1 MRYVFRAV
9 AIVAVLGFVFNL
21 AIAQKAL
28 KELPDGA
35 DSDLSKD
42 GTREA
47 HQGADNPRQGNR
59 SDRDG
64 RFGGP
69 DPYGPENFEQFI
81 QKAERQLN
89 DPQWQLK
96 IDLQDP
102 KRIVI
107 NHADGSSEEYWYVL
121 FRVVNDNTRTIKDTE
136 LPTPNSEDVDLNNP
150 PSPLEVKDNS
160 GTDREGVPVDC
171 HLDFELHVFTHDIEK
186 NPWDAGEYPF
196 DPDDE
201 VLSPEALDQ
210 RRANMKRV
218 YKPVSN
224 HSVLQKV
231 AEAEGLYEWMGNYG
245 YINEAVMLLHPL
257 SDFQRQIGFSH
268 ELDAPDLSGLRC
280 LPYRISTFVG
290 GERAE
295 AIRYVAVYDEDNTFA
310 GVFGEDE
317 TLPDGS
323 HLVKDDSDEMYGK
336 LTQRRYMA
344 GDCIDSFGRPLR
356 ANDPGYLNARIAG
369 SRDGKGGSYGVLA
382 PDHPAVDRPVMV
394 PHYRLYRDGDK
405 VLFDY
410 DTGIKHAD
418 YPNQTYHINGR
429 IVGPADDRFG
439 NAEEVSG
446 STEKFGGDVVGKPV
460 KVIDHKGRPIRK
472 YIVTYEAGERISQAE
487 WDIWQRRLGPGLLS
501 RYQNLADIT
510 NRPLLADDP
519 LIGLPKIKMGNFI
532 GDEDHGAAEV
542 IQRGV
547 DTGRRGPQ
555 GEVILDMQEY
565 TTGRRFSP
573 RKIDPADFMRDP
585 DGEFTTNREA
595 PIPPGANLNSGEE
608 YVYAPLGNA
617 VEGAVP
623 VPAFDQYGAWR
634 DYRDELSGAR
644 IPLTDS
650 EGKLVR
656 DDQDQILYL
665 KDYEYEYVYLYEYDV
680 TPQDDD
686 GFKGEHGGDRYQ
698 LVKENIKF
706 TVSREADGKQVV
718 LPLMRLIW
726 EKRVVREPQI
736 IDGFE
741 VVDADGN
748 VRSVTA
754 DEYQQIK
761 GEAPGPDVVKVK
773 IVTSK
778 ETPTEVV
785 VGVWDG
791 NKSVGANQRAESWE
805 DAEERATHLP
815 ATFDDNGERV
825 PGEANPNVTVENREV
840 IRYVNRFRNQQ
851 VVKDNTQRDFSG
863 TGPEAGEFEETP
875 EEDNG
880 IDMSKTYKTYS
891 RWTVPPPMVYRDD
904 NGEWQVL
911 TRLADKIGPANR
923 WDGMD
928 APRFLTRYV
937 SEMWGVAIFK
947 GVSRDW
953 DYANVYVRGLRGQV
967 SNAGLTLDGKVTSM
981 PSPADGTSEVGKSF
995 FNPRYVAEEWVY
1007 RTRYERLGDEFENY
1021 RDLIRKVRTFW
1032 YREGDRDMSGD

>member
-1 MRYVFRAV
+1 M
-9 AIVAVLGFVFNL
+9 FNL

-323 HLVKDDSDEMYGK
+323 HLTDDE
-336 LTQRRYMA
+336 TARR
-344 GDCIDSFGRPLR
+344 
-356 ANDPGYLNARIAG
+356 AR
-369 SRDGKGGSYGVLA
+369 
-382 PDHPAVDRPVMV
+382 
-394 PHYRLYRDGDK
+394 
-405 VLFDY
+405 
-410 DTGIKHAD
+410 
-418 YPNQTYHINGR
+418 
-429 IVGPADDRFG
+429 
-439 NAEEVSG
+439 
-446 STEKFGGDVVGKPV
+446 
-460 KVIDHKGRPIRK
+460 
-472 YIVTYEAGERISQAE
+472 
-487 WDIWQRRLGPGLLS
+487 
-501 RYQNLADIT
+501 
-510 NRPLLADDP
+510 
-519 LIGLPKIKMGNFI
+519 
-532 GDEDHGAAEV
+532 
-542 IQRGV
+542 
-547 DTGRRGPQ
+547 
-555 GEVILDMQEY
+555 
-565 TTGRRFSP
+565 
-573 RKIDPADFMRDP
+573 
-585 DGEFTTNREA
+585 
-595 PIPPGANLNSGEE
+595 
-608 YVYAPLGNA
+608 
-617 VEGAVP
+617 
-623 VPAFDQYGAWR
+623 
-634 DYRDELSGAR
+634 
-644 IPLTDS
+644 
-650 EGKLVR
+650 
-656 DDQDQILYL
+656 
-665 KDYEYEYVYLYEYDV
+665 
-680 TPQDDD
+680 
-686 GFKGEHGGDRYQ
+686 
-698 LVKENIKF
+698 
-706 TVSREADGKQVV
+706 
-718 LPLMRLIW
+718 
-726 EKRVVREPQI
+726 
-736 IDGFE
+736 
-741 VVDADGN
+741 
-748 VRSVTA
+748 
-754 DEYQQIK
+754 
-761 GEAPGPDVVKVK
+761 
-773 IVTSK
+773 
-778 ETPTEVV
+778 
-785 VGVWDG
+785 
-791 NKSVGANQRAESWE
+791 
-805 DAEERATHLP
+805 
-815 ATFDDNGERV
+815 
-825 PGEANPNVTVENREV
+825 
-840 IRYVNRFRNQQ
+840 
-851 VVKDNTQRDFSG
+851 
-863 TGPEAGEFEETP
+863 
-875 EEDNG
+875 
-880 IDMSKTYKTYS
+880 
-891 RWTVPPPMVYRDD
+891 
-904 NGEWQVL
+904 
-911 TRLADKIGPANR
+911 
-923 WDGMD
+923 
-928 APRFLTRYV
+928 
-937 SEMWGVAIFK
+937 
-947 GVSRDW
+947 
-953 DYANVYVRGLRGQV
+953 
-967 SNAGLTLDGKVTSM
+967 
-981 PSPADGTSEVGKSF
+981 
-995 FNPRYVAEEWVY
+995 
-1007 RTRYERLGDEFENY
+1007 
-1021 RDLIRKVRTFW
+1021 
-1032 YREGDRDMSGD
+1032 

>member
-1 MRYVFRAV
+1 MRYVFRAL
-9 AIVAVLGFVFNL
+9 ATVAVLGFVFNL
-21 AIAQKAL
+21 AVAQKAL
-28 KELPDGA
+28 KELPEGA
-35 DSDLSKD
+35 SDDLTKD

-59 SDRDG
+59 SERDG

-69 DPYGPENFEQFI
+69 DPYGPQTYEQFI

-102 KRIVI
+102 KRIVV
-107 NHADGSSEEYWYVL
+107 NHADGTSEEYWYVL
-121 FRVVNDNTRTIKDTE
+121 FRVVNDNTRTIKETE
-136 LPTPNSEDVDLNNP
+136 LPSLNSDDVDLNNP

-160 GTDREGVPVDC
+160 SSDREGVPVDC
-171 HLDFELHVFTHDIEK
+171 HLDFELAVFTHDIEK
-186 NPWDAGEYPF
+186 DPWDEGVYPY

-201 VLSPEALDQ
+201 VLPAEALEM

-257 SDFQRQIGFSH
+257 SDFQRQIGFAH
-268 ELDAPDLSGLRC
+268 DLDAPDLSGLRC
-280 LPYRISTFVG
+280 LPYRVSNLIG
-290 GERAE
+290 GERTE

-317 TLPDGS
+317 TLPDGA
-323 HLVKDDSDEMYGK
+323 HLVKDESDDMFGK

-369 SRDGKGGSYGVLA
+369 SRDGKEGSYGMLA
-382 PDHPAVDRPVMV
+382 PDHPAVGRPVLV
-394 PHYRLYRDGDK
+394 PHYRVYKDGDK
-405 VLFDY
+405 VLFGY
-410 DTGIKHAD
+410 DTAIKHAD
-418 YPNQTYHINGR
+418 YPNETYKLNGKV
-429 IVGPADDRFG
+429 IGPADPRYAD
-439 NAEEVSG
+439 AEEISS

-460 KVIDHKGRPIRK
+460 KMVDYKGRAIRK
-472 YIVTYEAGERISQAE
+472 YIVTYEAGERVTAAE
-487 WDIWQRRLGPGLLS
+487 WEIWKRRLGAGLLA
-501 RYQNLADIT
+501 RYQNLDSIT
-510 NRPLLADDP
+510 TRPLTPNDP
-519 LIGLPKIKMGNFI
+519 LVGLPKIKMGSFV
-532 GDEDHGAAEV
+532 GDEANGSPEV

-547 DTGRRGPQ
+547 DTGRRGPE
-555 GEVILDMQEY
+555 GEVILDLQEY
-565 TTGRRFSP
+565 TTGRSFDP
-573 RKIDPADFMRDP
+573 RKVNPEDFMRDP
-585 DGEFTTNREA
+585 EGEFSTNRVA
-595 PIPPGANLNSGEE
+595 PIPGGVNLNAGEE

-617 VEGAVP
+617 PDDASP

-634 DYRDELSGAR
+634 DYYDELSGAR
-644 IPLTDS
+644 IPLTDD
-650 EGKLVR
+650 EGNLVR
-656 DDQDQILYL
+656 DDQDQILYV
-665 KDYEYEYVYLYEYDV
+665 KEYEYEYVYLYEYDR
-680 TPQDDD
+680 TAQDDE
-686 GFKGEHGGDRYQ
+686 GFKGEHGGDRYE
-698 LVKENIKF
+698 LVKENVKF
-706 TVSREADGKQVV
+706 TVTRGADGKQVV

-726 EKRVVREPQI
+726 EKRIVREPEV
-736 IDGFE
+736 IDGYE
-741 VVDADGN
+741 LIDADGN
-748 VRSVTA
+748 VRTVSLEDYRA
-754 DEYQQIK
+754 AKGSDPDETVIK
-761 GEAPGPDVVKVK
+761 SKM
-773 IVTSK
+773 VTSK
-778 ETPTEVV
+778 EAWAQVV

-791 NKSVGANQRAESWE
+791 QKSLGDNQRGEDWAE
-805 DAEERATHLP
+805 AEARATRMSD
-815 ATFDDNGERV
+815 TFSDSGERIEGA
-825 PGEANPNVTVENREV
+825 PNPDVTVETREV
-840 IRYVNRFRNQQ
+840 IRYVNRFRNEQ
-851 VVKDNTQRDFSG
+851 VVKDSSARDFTG
-863 TGPEAGEFEETP
+863 TGPKEDEFNASDET
-875 EEDNG
+875 DNG
-880 IDMSKTYKTYS
+880 IDMTKLHKTYS

-911 TRLADKIGPANR
+911 TRMADKIGPSNR

-947 GVSRDW
+947 GVKRDW

-967 SNAGLTLDGKVTSM
+967 SNAGLTLDSTVTSM

-1032 YREGDRDMSGD
+1032 YRESDRDLSGE